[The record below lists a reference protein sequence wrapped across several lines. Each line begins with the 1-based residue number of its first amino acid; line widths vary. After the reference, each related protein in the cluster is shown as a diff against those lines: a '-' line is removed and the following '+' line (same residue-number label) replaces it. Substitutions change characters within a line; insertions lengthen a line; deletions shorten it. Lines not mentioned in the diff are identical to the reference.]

1 MIYCLDP
8 KNTHT
13 IVDIKTGYVEYL
25 WKRFLLDNSLV
36 IFDSGFAYRDL
47 NLEKIL
53 QNNPHITNIVFDCAA
68 NVVEV
73 DNVLGEIKKLNLP
86 KKTFVIT
93 SDYSYFKN
101 PQCDP
106 MIKFFPFWA
115 IWTSSPDT
123 TVHSYDPKLFHN
135 VHQFSNK
142 IKKHK
147 ISCLNGTP
155 TEHRILTYLHLKDK
169 PYFKDLVF
177 SFGNRPPHHHF
188 GGLLTNEERKAYKSL
203 PNNVSFVTEDA
214 VRGID
219 ISVDHP
225 AFLES
230 YVNLV
235 TETTISNNVCM
246 LSEKT
251 FKPIVTG
258 QFFILIAPPGAVQ
271 FLRNIGID
279 TFDDIIDH
287 SYDTELDL
295 RIRIKLALDQVDHL
309 VQMDLDSLYNQSKSR
324 LIRNSKYFLSQ
335 EFREQFKLN
344 FD

>member
-1 MIYCLDP
+1 M
-8 KNTHT
+8 
-13 IVDIKTGYVEYL
+13 
-25 WKRFLLDNSLV
+25 RFLPDNSLV
-36 IFDSGFAYRDL
+36 ILNSDVAYQDL

-53 QNNPHITNIVFDCAA
+53 QNNPQITNVIVDCAVNTFKA
-68 NVVEV
+68 
-73 DNVLGEIKKLNLP
+73 DNALEEIKKLNLS

-101 PQCDP
+101 SQCDP
-106 MIKFFPFWA
+106 MIRFFPFWA
-115 IWTSSPDT
+115 VWTSSPNT
-123 TVHSYDPKLFHN
+123 TAFSYDPKLFW
-135 VHQFSNK
+135 HQFSNK

-147 ISCLNGTP
+147 ISCLNGT
-155 TEHRILTYLHLKDK
+155 TNEHRILTYLYLKDK

-177 SFGNRPPHHHF
+177 SFGNRPYPHHHVRE
-188 GGLLTNEERKAYKSL
+188 LLTNEEREAYKSL
-203 PNNVSFVTEDA
+203 PDNVSFVAEDA
-214 VRGID
+214 TKGID
-219 ISVDHP
+219 ISVNHP

-258 QFFILIAPPGAVQ
+258 QLFVLIASPGAVQ

-287 SYDTELDL
+287 GYDSVLNTRQ
-295 RIRIKLALDQVDHL
+295 RIQLALIQVDRL
-309 VQMDLDSLYNQSKSR
+309 VEMDLVELYNCIKPR
-324 LIRNSKYFLSQ
+324 LKQNSEYFLSQ
-335 EFREQFKLN
+335 EFRDQFKLN